1 MRYTGPVCRLCRRE
15 GEKLMLKG
23 DRCSSPSCSL
33 ERRNYPPGQHGR
45 NRRLKISNYG
55 IQLREKQKI
64 RRIYG
69 LSETQFHNLY
79 EKAVRERGV
88 SGENLLARLE
98 SRLDT
103 VVYRLG
109 MVPSMRTA
117 RQLVSHNHFEINGR
131 PVNIPSYSLKPGDVV
146 RLRDNSPLRSNPD
159 SVIHQSM
166 SKVRDGQIVP
176 YLLLDKAKI
185 EGTFLR
191 RPLREE
197 IPIKA
202 REHLV
207 VELYSR

>member
-1 MRYTGPVCRLCRRE
+1 MRYIGPVCRLCRRE

-23 DRCSSPSCSL
+23 ERCFTAKCAL

-45 NRRLKISNYG
+45 NRRLKMSNYG

-79 EKAVRERGV
+79 EKASREKGV
-88 SGENLLARLE
+88 TGENMLARLE

-103 VVYRLG
+103 VIYRLG
-109 MVPSMRTA
+109 MAPSLKAA
-117 RQLVSHNHFEINGR
+117 RQLVSHGHFEVNGR
-131 PVNIPSYSLKPGDVV
+131 PVNIPSYTLRPGDTIKV
-146 RLRDNSPLRSNPD
+146 RENSPMRSNPD
-159 SVIHQSM
+159 SLVHQCM
-166 SKVRDGQIVP
+166 RGVREGQIVP
-176 YLLLDKAKI
+176 YLLLDKAKM
-185 EGTFLR
+185 EGAFVR
-191 RPLREE
+191 RPAREE

-207 VELYSR
+207 IELYSR